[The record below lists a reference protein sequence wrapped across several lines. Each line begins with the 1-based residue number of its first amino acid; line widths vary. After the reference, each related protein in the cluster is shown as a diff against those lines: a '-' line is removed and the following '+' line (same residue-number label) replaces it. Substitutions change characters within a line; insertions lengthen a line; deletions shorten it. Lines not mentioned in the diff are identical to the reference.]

1 MVKISKRTLDL
12 GTENAFVVL
21 KEVNEL
27 LAGGKDIVN
36 FCIGQPD
43 FDTPEYIKQAA
54 IEALENGKTGYTA
67 SAGIPELREAV
78 AAYFSETR
86 EIEVKPESVVVANG
100 AKPFIGYSILSTT
113 DHGKGDEVLY
123 PNPGFPIYESLIKEY
138 GAVPV

>member
-1 MVKISKRTLDL
+1 MVEISKRTLDL

-27 LAGGKDIVN
+27 LARGKDVVN

-78 AAYFSETR
+78 ALHW
-86 EIEVKPESVVVANG
+86 
-100 AKPFIGYSILSTT
+100 ILDTL
-113 DHGKGDEVLY
+113 DHGSRGGRRGPL
-123 PNPGFPIYESLIKEY
+123 P
-138 GAVPV
+138 